1 MKVTKRNL
9 AKTVTLALV
18 MASAVSVA
26 SAAELTS
33 QDVTST
39 INGGGASY
47 TLATDNVTISSDAQ
61 NTVLENANI
70 TIGAGQT
77 LTLTS
82 TTDGIDYYGVLHQ
95 GNVNA
100 EGQNNGKLV
109 INQNEQRG
117 NAIGYWAG
125 TQKIYV
131 DEFVATADS
140 GCAIYA
146 NTGDNYTIDAKKI
159 TLNAAYTDESASA
172 AGIYATGEVTLQNF
186 ESLNITVKNN
196 HTTDP
201 TEGGPAIIAD
211 AGGKVTL
218 NGKNIVAKSEGRAAI
233 AAVNNADVNITVDT
247 LDVSAS
253 NLAGGSEARKN
264 SVIGANVRGDASEG
278 GLIDIT
284 VNEMFKVSG
293 DDSITNAIGVS
304 NDSEIKIT
312 SNGVTQVD
320 GDLSAQDTASLTIGF
335 KGNDSYL
342 NGQVNTDDNAT
353 TNFAFSDGALWQN
366 TGDSTVTNLTTDG
379 GIIDFGEGVDDT
391 IEVGTLNGDD
401 LTIRTESGLNSFIV
415 NADSNTDIRVQ
426 AGSDFMRDYEEGL
439 ADLDELVAIVNI
451 DGTEGANVSEIRVAE
466 GQVYGEITADVSDGV
481 IDESSIQIRENTT
494 NAGMIDMTALSLVSW
509 RGEFDDLNSRLGD
522 LRSSREDNGLWTRF
536 TRGENSYGSV
546 TNRSSMY
553 QIGYDRQAGD
563 WTVGLAYSYTDGTSN
578 FADGRGEN
586 THNVVSLYGT
596 KMSDNGSYLDLVA
609 KYGNLDYEYD
619 VVGGAG
625 SADYDTDAYAFSA
638 EVGKRITASTGAWFE
653 PQFQLTYGTV
663 DSVSYQTA
671 NDIKVHQD
679 SIDSFVARAGF
690 MAGKP
695 FSKGDIYVKASYLY
709 DFEGEVKGTFAN
721 DRVSTDIN
729 RDLGGGWWEVGM
741 GLCAHLSDV
750 THFYLDFEKAF
761 AGEVDTDWKYN
772 AGLRYSF

>member
-26 SAAELTS
+26 GAAELTS

-82 TTDGIDYYGVLHQ
+82 TADGIDYYGVLHQ

-117 NAIGYWAG
+117 NAIGYQAG

-131 DEFVATADS
+131 DEFIATADS

-264 SVIGANVRGDASEG
+264 SVIGANVRGEASEG

-320 GDLSAQDTASLTIGF
+320 GDLSAKDTASLTIGF

-342 NGQVNTDDNAT
+342 NGQVKTDTDST
-353 TNFAFSDGALWQN
+353 TNLTLADDATWINHGS
-366 TGDSTVTNLTTDG
+366 STVTNLTSNG
-379 GIIDFGEGVDDT
+379 GNIDLGENGEAIINN
-391 IEVGTLNGDD
+391 LNGTD
-401 LTIRTESGLNSFIV
+401 LTIQTDAVGDDSGWVSLRNDYTTNITVQGSEELMAQIENGSLTQEGALSGL
-415 NADSNTDIRVQ
+415 TDIVDNRVDQ
-426 AGSDFMRDYEEGL
+426 
-439 ADLDELVAIVNI
+439 IVI
-451 DGTEGANVSEIRVAE
+451 TQGEVL
-466 GQVYGEITADVSDGV
+466 GEITAEVGEDNELINVQV
-481 IDESSIQIRENTT
+481 RENTT

-638 EVGKRITASTGAWFE
+638 EVGKRITASNGAWFE